1 MELFNS
7 WDLSADKKPSQTSWS
22 QGALSLEELI
32 AKLWVLV
39 KEANYPAE
47 HHERFLRDFLVFG
60 MNSHR
65 VRKDCFKKINTL
77 SFNKAREM
85 AKAEEPADKQLQ
97 LMYTA
102 VEVHPVTS

>member
-1 MELFNS
+1 M
-7 WDLSADKKPSQTSWS
+7 
-22 QGALSLEELI
+22 
-32 AKLWVLV
+32 
-39 KEANYPAE
+39 
-47 HHERFLRDFLVFG
+47 FG